1 MNYTDILIGPA
12 EITGAFSLVP
22 QSQACGFVGNPFGS
36 SFAGLDFALGRR
48 IEARRHFCACSL
60 GLHVWVSWKKER
72 RFPTSPTLP
81 LLRTYPRKVDKSKVP
96 QREFFGILSAASG
109 SVYLWKTGAGRFG
122 LVGCCLWQLR
132 RRLCQRCF
140 DS

>member
-96 QREFFGILSAASG
+96 QREFFLDSLCGFG
-109 SVYLWKTGAGRFG
+109 VGGFVENRCWTFWAGR
-122 LVGCCLWQLR
+122 LLPLAVTPPPLPAL
-132 RRLCQRCF
+132 L
-140 DS
+140 